1 MAAAVRRR
9 GFTLIEILVVV
20 ALVSVITAAVLLSI
34 PSRSTAELQRLEAN
48 RLSARMTIAREEAML
63 RARTFGLRVEPD
75 GYRFLQRRDA
85 GWHGFADDHP
95 LRHHRIPEVLRLELE
110 VEGADIGLGD
120 DDAGDDSGDGPVPQ
134 IYFLAGGEIL
144 PGYALHVLGEDSGAE
159 YTIAPGEEQWI
170 EVTETRQ

>member
-1 MAAAVRRR
+1 MRRR

-20 ALVSVITAAVLLSI
+20 ALVAVITAAVLLSI
-34 PSRSTAELQRLEAN
+34 PSRSTAELQRLEAD

-63 RARTFGLRVEPD
+63 RARTFGLRVRPD
-75 GYRFLQRRDA
+75 GYRFLQQTDS
-85 GWHGFADDHP
+85 GWQGFGDDHP
-95 LRHHRIPEVLRLELE
+95 LRAHRLPEALRLELE

-120 DDAGDDSGDGPVPQ
+120 GASGGEHEDGPAPQ

-170 EVTETRQ
+170 EVTETRH

>member
-1 MAAAVRRR
+1 MAAAVRSR

-20 ALVSVITAAVLLSI
+20 ALVAVITAAVLLSI

-95 LRHHRIPEVLRLELE
+95 LRHHRIPAVLRLELE
-110 VEGADIGLGD
+110 VEGADIDIGAGAD
-120 DDAGDDSGDGPVPQ
+120 DERTENGPAPQ

-170 EVTETRQ
+170 EITETR